1 MRYLFLFCFLYTFS
15 TMAQD
20 KIPFESIPE
29 APEEMSSGAIITRM
43 IQGLGYR
50 YHWASKDL
58 REEDLVYRPT
68 PEAASTQETLMH
80 LYGLAQTV
88 FNTASGVPSKRP
100 IDHIPADYMDLR
112 AGTLDYLKQAAAL
125 FTGKNADEIAAL
137 SVTFERSG
145 EQHPF
150 SAWHLLNG
158 PLADAIY
165 HTGQLVSFRRTTGN
179 PIQKGVN
186 VFTGKTKQ

>member
-100 IDHIPADYMDLR
+100 IDYIPLDYMDLR

-145 EQHPF
+145 EQYPF
-150 SAWHLLNG
+150 SAWHLFNG

>member
-100 IDHIPADYMDLR
+100 IDYIPLDYMDLR

-137 SVTFERSG
+137 SVTFERPG
-145 EQHPF
+145 EQYPF
-150 SAWHLLNG
+150 SAWHLFNG